1 MYTDDDLQKLTP
13 EEKKRESHSIQM
25 QMVILESDLK
35 RNISKETN
43 YDSEI
48 RKFKTEGERI
58 RVQIDGKRKEQ
69 EKVKW
74 EITQQ
79 EAEIKKLRKKL
90 NLLR

>member
-13 EEKKRESHSIQM
+13 EEKRRESHSIQM

-35 RNISKETN
+35 RNNSKQTN

-48 RKFKTEGERI
+48 RKLKTEGERI
-58 RVQIDGKRKEQ
+58 RVQLDEKHKEQ